1 MKILITG
8 VAGLIGSR
16 LADYIIENH
25 PDFYVVGMDDLS
37 GGYKENVNPK
47 LIWLPILVFIG
58 SGLIDIAINASNQ
71 FYIKSSYES
80 ALFSI
85 CTFLSAFIVGIIVLM
100 YLIVVKKGISFNEVI
115 APKNILGGLIL
126 GVPNYFSIYFIFK
139 SLDANLLQSAQ
150 LFPVLNL
157 SNVAL
162 SAFLGWAVLKEK
174 LSVINITGIALAIIS
189 ILLISF

>member
-1 MKILITG
+1 M
-8 VAGLIGSR
+8 
-16 LADYIIENH
+16 NH
-25 PDFYVVGMDDLS
+25 H
-37 GGYKENVNPK
+37 
-47 LIWLPILVFIG
+47 
-58 SGLIDIAINASNQ
+58 A
-71 FYIKSSYES
+71 
-80 ALFSI
+80 
-85 CTFLSAFIVGIIVLM
+85 
-100 YLIVVKKGISFNEVI
+100 
-115 APKNILGGLIL
+115 
-126 GVPNYFSIYFIFK
+126 IYFIFK